1 MLKKQH
7 VTWFAIVLSLGLL
20 ILIRAFEDVLFYD
33 PFLFFFKQEDQIF
46 YPKINIVNLLF
57 SFTVRYFLNSF
68 LTLVILFS
76 LFNDYSIVKFSSF
89 ILMLFLLIL
98 LVLFFIFW
106 LYFSVDFKMILFYI
120 RRFLI
125 QPLFLVLFVPGF
137 YFQQLVKK

>member
-7 VTWFAIVLSLGLL
+7 FKWLAIFLSLGLL

-33 PFLFFFKQEDQIF
+33 PFLVFFKQEDQIF

-57 SFTVRYFLNSF
+57 SFIVRYFLNSF
-68 LTLVILFS
+68 FTLVILFF

-89 ILMLFLLIL
+89 LLMLFLLIL
-98 LVLFFIFW
+98 LVLFFTF
-106 LYFSVDFKMILFYI
+106 LFYFSENFKMILFYI
-120 RRFLI
+120 RRFMI